1 MVVGWVGLVAAVVA
15 AVVVAAVV
23 VVVEEEE
30 EEEAAAKERKEESGE
45 DGGDASSDDEDEDD
59 DDMIGG
65 YIVVCGWVVRG
76 SGLCTFATCP
86 CFFLRDIKTTFP
98 RFGFMKIQMNF
109 FSFLTPCSLL
119 GGFHWWIRSI

>member
-15 AVVVAAVV
+15 AVVVVV
-23 VVVEEEE
+23 VVVEEE

-65 YIVVCGWVVRG
+65 YVVVCGWVVRG
-76 SGLCTFATCP
+76 SGSLHLLLFHVFQLYRCES
-86 CFFLRDIKTTFP
+86 RNQDIKTTFP
-98 RFGFMKIQMNF
+98 RLGMDQEPSCF
-109 FSFLTPCSLL
+109 FLNPLLFTWGISLVD
-119 GGFHWWIRSI
+119 